1 MQLERFLD
9 AVEASFDGDP
19 QVSDPSDPAFAEL
32 TRTVNGYTSANE
44 LAVLNAAARALPEDE
59 CYLEVGSYKGRS
71 ICGAVRSVPD
81 RTFYV
86 LENYL
91 EFGMQGQEARAELE
105 HNLATHAAHADVRL
119 IEGNC
124 FSLLRRPGL
133 LDRPVGVYFYD
144 GEHTATSHYLAL
156 GIIEP
161 WLADEAVVLVDDAT
175 YPMVTDAHDAYIARH
190 PQWRVERR
198 WDARTNDDPRWANG
212 LHALSF
218 RRDAATARGSEEP
231 WDVRWRRLGYRTVLG
246 PGQKAA
252 WTAIHR
258 FPGLVPLAK
267 RLYPS
272 KEASSIEASDRS

>member
-1 MQLERFLD
+1 MHLENFLAEVD
-9 AVEASFDGDP
+9 RAFDGDP
-19 QVSDPSDPAFAEL
+19 QTSVPRDPRFAEIAE
-32 TRTVNGYTSANE
+32 RVSGYTSANE
-44 LAVLNAAARALPEDE
+44 LAVLNAAARVMPPEE

-71 ICGAVRSVPD
+71 MCGAVQSVTGK
-81 RTFYV
+81 TFYIV
-86 LENYL
+86 ENYL

-105 HNLATHAAHADVRL
+105 QNLATYAAHADVRVL
-119 IEGNC
+119 EGNC

-133 LDRPVGVYFYD
+133 LERPVGVYFYD
-144 GEHTATSHYLAL
+144 GEHTGLSHYLAL

-161 WLADEAVVLVDDAT
+161 WLADEAVVLVDDAS
-175 YPMVTDAHDAYIARH
+175 YPMVSDAHDEFIARH

-198 WDARTNDDPRWANG
+198 WDAEVNGDPRWANG

-231 WDVRWRRLGYRTVLG
+231 WDVRWRRLAYRASLG

-258 FPGLVPLAK
+258 FPELIPLAK
-267 RLYPS
+267 KLYPS
-272 KEASSIEASDRS
+272 KKASSIE